1 VASARLSPANA
12 GVVAANFKTAP
23 LAQAD
28 VFAGQKRNADRLER
42 ARIGPATAGKG
53 ARRSASKSSIALA
66 LTEAAVASFA
76 TDQPSIARAER
87 HWAAEIIALERAGKV
102 RRRAIAITASVSRC
116 PHNRSRLDRISRAIC
131 QSSNKRVVNPLCAVA
146 PASGAPDHAPRATLE
161 INDQLG
167 ARAES
172 PESLRRT
179 AHPKSV
185 TRAKFTREVQ
195 KPLGIGVQSQ
205 QEKPCGAR
213 R

>member
-1 VASARLSPANA
+1 MLSQTSLSR
-12 GVVAANFKTAP
+12 VS
-23 LAQAD
+23 LL
-28 VFAGQKRNADRLER
+28 R
-42 ARIGPATAGKG
+42 
-53 ARRSASKSSIALA
+53 
-66 LTEAAVASFA
+66 
-76 TDQPSIARAER
+76 
-87 HWAAEIIALERAGKV
+87 RAGKV

-116 PHNRSRLDRISRAIC
+116 PHNKFRFDRISRAIC
-131 QSSNKRVVNPLCAVA
+131 QSTNKGVVNPLCAVT

-179 AHPKSV
+179 THPKPV

-195 KPLGIGVQSQ
+195 KPLGIGVQSK

>member
-1 VASARLSPANA
+1 MRAQSPPTSKQRPWRRQTSSP
-12 GVVAANFKTAP
+12 G
-23 LAQAD
+23 
-28 VFAGQKRNADRLER
+28 RNATPTGSNAR
-42 ARIGPATAGKG
+42 RIGPATAGRG

-76 TDQPSIARAER
+76 TDQPSRARAER

-102 RRRAIAITASVSRC
+102 RRRAIAITVSVSRC
-116 PHNRSRLDRISRAIC
+116 PHNKFRLDRISSATC
-131 QSSNKRVVNPLCAVA
+131 QSTNKGLVNPLCAVA
-146 PASGAPDHAPRATLE
+146 PASGAPDHAPLATLG
-161 INDQLG
+161 INDQPG

-179 AHPKSV
+179 AHPKPV
-185 TRAKFTREVQ
+185 ARAKFTRELQ
-195 KPLGIGVQSQ
+195 KPLAIGVQSK

>member
-1 VASARLSPANA
+1 MRGCRPRTRAQSLPTSKQRPWRRRTSSP
-12 GVVAANFKTAP
+12 G
-23 LAQAD
+23 
-28 VFAGQKRNADRLER
+28 RNATPTGSNAR
-42 ARIGPATAGKG
+42 RIGPATAGKG

-66 LTEAAVASFA
+66 LTEAADASFA
-76 TDQPSIARAER
+76 TDQPSRARAER

-116 PHNRSRLDRISRAIC
+116 RHNKFRLDRISRAIC
-131 QSSNKRVVNPLCAVA
+131 QSTNKGVVNPLCAVA

-161 INDQLG
+161 INDQFG

-179 AHPKSV
+179 AHPKPV

>member
-1 VASARLSPANA
+1 MSSP
-12 GVVAANFKTAP
+12 G
-23 LAQAD
+23 
-28 VFAGQKRNADRLER
+28 RNATPTGSNAR
-42 ARIGPATAGKG
+42 RIGPATAGRG

-66 LTEAAVASFA
+66 LTEAADASFA
-76 TDQPSIARAER
+76 TDQPSRARAER

-116 PHNRSRLDRISRAIC
+116 PHNKFRLDRISRAIC
-131 QSSNKRVVNPLCAVA
+131 QSTNKGVVNPLCAVT

-179 AHPKSV
+179 AHPKPV